1 MRLIDAEA
9 AKEFLR
15 ENLILPDESH
25 EKIAETMIDAIPT
38 AYDIDKV
45 VDELKKSK
53 AIGADCVGEGFECV
67 PLFKAIEIVKH
78 GGASDDVC
86 EWTKIDEEGYKNC
99 KCNYNETMPDF
110 FKYCPYCGKKI
121 KVVE

>member
-38 AYDIDKV
+38 AYDIDAV
-45 VDELKKSK
+45 VRELKKIK
-53 AIGADCVGEGFECV
+53 AINVDVGFGTIYKTV
-67 PLFKAIEIVKH
+67 RKDVAIEIVKH
-78 GGASDDVC
+78 GGV
-86 EWTKIDEEGYKNC
+86 
-99 KCNYNETMPDF
+99 
-110 FKYCPYCGKKI
+110 GK
-121 KVVE
+121 EL